1 MMNASYFLGADSLM
15 CRFAEKTYCPDS
27 LLQSAFG
34 TGAAGV
40 EGVPI
45 PYSPAMDD
53 AIALTLLACF
63 FLTSIAL
70 SRGKRFLSQQVK
82 DFMLQ
87 RERASIFDTSTAA
100 DMRYLLVL
108 VLQTCVLSG
117 IVLFNHF
124 YDSVP
129 QLMSRVSPLLLLG
142 IYIGSCL
149 GYFLLKW
156 LVYMFTGWISFD
168 KNKTSMWLES
178 YSALIY
184 YVGFALFPFVLFLI
198 YFDLSPTNL
207 IIIGIIILIFSK
219 ILMFYKWVKLF
230 FHQFDQVFPLIVYFC
245 ALEIV
250 PCLLLYRGMTLM
262 NSILLLKI

>member
-1 MMNASYFLGADSLM
+1 MMNTSYFLGADSLM
-15 CRFAEKTYCPDS
+15 CRFAEKSYCPDS

-34 TGAAGV
+34 TGAASV

-129 QLMSRVSPLLLLG
+129 QLMSRVSPLISYLK
-142 IYIGSCL
+142 
-149 GYFLLKW
+149 FL
-156 LVYMFTGWISFD
+156 SF
-168 KNKTSMWLES
+168 
-178 YSALIY
+178 I
-184 YVGFALFPFVLFLI
+184 
-198 YFDLSPTNL
+198 
-207 IIIGIIILIFSK
+207 
-219 ILMFYKWVKLF
+219 
-230 FHQFDQVFPLIVYFC
+230 
-245 ALEIV
+245 
-250 PCLLLYRGMTLM
+250 
-262 NSILLLKI
+262 